1 MFFLKDTTFS
11 LPICPPKLPV
21 STGNTPTQENK
32 MHSSSDF
39 ILKASLKE
47 RKLRIP
53 PPLSLSRPALLV
65 FILSND
71 GIPHCPYTLRA
82 LKTLFFFFPT
92 ELPPK
97 ERHTGGEAVVQNCWY
112 TRKAMVPGSFVWFS
126 GSGMAASVKKTK
138 QKKKPSET
146 PCFSAIYCGFYPLEV
161 KSCYFICERCAFGSK
176 LRELGWFG
184 WLESFASV
192 CHGASV
198 RNRIHTKATGSR
210 FVKTNS
216 FLTTCN
222 KIPMQR

>member
-138 QKKKPSET
+138 QKKKTLRNSLLFSHLLWILSIRGKVMLLHMWKMCVWVKVKGTGLVWVVGKLCVCVSRRISEE
-146 PCFSAIYCGFYPLEV
+146 PHSH
-161 KSCYFICERCAFGSK
+161 KSN
-176 LRELGWFG
+176 WQQ
-184 WLESFASV
+184 V
-192 CHGASV
+192 CK
-198 RNRIHTKATGSR
+198 N
-210 FVKTNS
+210 
-216 FLTTCN
+216 
-222 KIPMQR
+222 